1 MLHNSLQVNLSRYT
15 QLTLD
20 ISMLKNIFL
29 LHTKCK
35 HVTLAISILKN
46 IFSLAY
52 NRIRN
57 TIISSIPNVIR

>member
-1 MLHNSLQVNLSRYT
+1 MLHNSLQVNLSHYT

-29 LHTKCK
+29 LHAKCK
-35 HVTLAISILKN
+35 HATLAISIRKN

-57 TIISSIPNVIR
+57 TIPNVLR